1 MAMAESNQSVNQQTP
16 LTKTPVTKT
25 IKANV
30 DRQLIALLAV
40 FLGLMAV
47 LFGFLG
53 YQMGK
58 NVGKQYA
65 LVATD
70 YRGQKI
76 SANDVKSIHLQNE
89 ILTQEK
95 QTLTQERDISL
106 NNLTLLQDELNALRQ
121 QNEQLIAL
129 NQSLSKTANTEPI
142 QVIAM
147 KITNT
152 TDNTYAYRFDVLVAD
167 GTGKSL
173 TPTLTLLNPTSLVNV
188 PLTQTPMN
196 SQGVVVIDGSFVM
209 PDGFRPSQIKLTL
222 AVGGYSTTKFYNW
235 QAV

>member
-1 MAMAESNQSVNQQTP
+1 MAMAEFNQSVNQQTP
-16 LTKTPVTKT
+16 LTKTPITKT

-30 DRQLIALLAV
+30 DRQLIVLLAI

-53 YQMGK
+53 YQLGK
-58 NVGKQYA
+58 NVGKKYA

-70 YRGQKI
+70 FRGQKI
-76 SANDVKSIHLQNE
+76 NANDVKSIYLQNE
-89 ILTQEK
+89 VLAQEK

-106 NNLTLLQDELNALRQ
+106 NNLTLLQDEILSLKQ

-167 GTGKSL
+167 NSGKSL

-188 PLTQTPMN
+188 PVNQAPMN
-196 SQGVVVIDGSFVM
+196 NQGIVVIDGSFVM

-222 AVGGYSTTKFYNW
+222 AVGGYSTTKLYNW
-235 QAV
+235 QVV